1 MRLAP
6 VPIYYHNNLKRGME
20 VAALQSF
27 VTHNGL
33 EAAECCRLITLIII
47 ELINYEGSDPKKE
60 ILDKIGDKF

>member
-1 MRLAP
+1 
-6 VPIYYHNNLKRGME
+6 ME